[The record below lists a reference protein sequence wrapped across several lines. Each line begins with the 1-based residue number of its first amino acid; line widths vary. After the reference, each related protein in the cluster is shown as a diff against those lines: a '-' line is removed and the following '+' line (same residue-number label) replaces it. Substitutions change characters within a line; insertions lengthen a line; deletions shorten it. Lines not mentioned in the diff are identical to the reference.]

1 MMNSISIRK
10 PWVPVSEQDRL
21 EVKEELDRVLASP
34 LFGNSKRY
42 PSLLRHVVERT
53 LSGEADQLKERTL
66 GIEVFHRTADYDTN
80 ADPVVRFSASE
91 VRRRLAQFYQERTG
105 NGLIEI
111 CLPVGSYVPQFSLA
125 APSSDE
131 QSPSVDVPG
140 PPPDKVKDIRD
151 HQHGVVQT
159 VERQEEEQPP
169 SRFHSRAG
177 FLPGLL
183 AGFLFAS
190 ALTVTGYFVV
200 PTIFEHHARG
210 PVMQLWGPLL
220 AKPDRVLIS
229 AGRTHVEETDTPE
242 PPNATIEQHILRPE
256 ARLSFSAV
264 QAISQVA
271 GLLQTQ
277 HKQFRIHEAYSNNLQ
292 DLHGLPVV
300 LISGY
305 NNIWTMRLLRKFRFH
320 FDQIGSLHY
329 IVDAEHPER
338 RDWSVDFDTPYMQQ
352 TTDYAIVGR
361 FYDATTGGPVAV
373 VAGIGSNGSQAA
385 GDFIVSPDAL
395 ESLARLAPHHT
406 LDANFEAVLK
416 VEVIGGNTGAA
427 TIVASSFW

>member
-1 MMNSISIRK
+1 M
-10 PWVPVSEQDRL
+10 
-21 EVKEELDRVLASP
+21 LA
-34 LFGNSKRY
+34 GRI
-42 PSLLRHVVERT
+42 LL
-53 LSGEADQLKERTL
+53 
-66 GIEVFHRTADYDTN
+66 
-80 ADPVVRFSASE
+80 
-91 VRRRLAQFYQERTG
+91 
-105 NGLIEI
+105 
-111 CLPVGSYVPQFSLA
+111 PQFSLA

-169 SRFHSRAG
+169 SRFHSPAG

-190 ALTVTGYFVV
+190 ALTVTRYFVV

-264 QAISQVA
+264 QAIHKWPACCKHSTSSSA
-271 GLLQTQ
+271 FMKHIQTIC
-277 HKQFRIHEAYSNNLQ
+277 RIFTGSRLYLSPDTTTSGRCVCFSSSVFTSIRLEA
-292 DLHGLPVV
+292 
-300 LISGY
+300 
-305 NNIWTMRLLRKFRFH
+305 
-320 FDQIGSLHY
+320 LHY

-338 RDWSVDFDTPYMQQ
+338 RTGASTSTPHICSRRRTMRLSDVSTMLRPRVDLSRWSRGSAPTFSSSRRLHSLP
-352 TTDYAIVGR
+352 GR
-361 FYDATTGGPVAV
+361 P
-373 VAGIGSNGSQAA
+373 GIPRSIGA
-385 GDFIVSPDAL
+385 
-395 ESLARLAPHHT
+395 APHSRCQ
-406 LDANFEAVLK
+406 F
-416 VEVIGGNTGAA
+416 
-427 TIVASSFW
+427 